1 MLVKSIPWIRLRVS
15 GNFFSPP
22 EAIFPRRDHVPI
34 FVSPFSQ
41 TSGIMGPEAAGRAR
55 TERGITA
62 VHKKQIIFDVDGTL
76 IDTEYAVI
84 RSLQDTLLELRGTLI
99 PAEELTFSLG
109 IPGKYALAH
118 LGVADI
124 PGTLSRWIDNM
135 AKYDHTTAVFPGIRE
150 LLNRLTAAGCGIGV
164 VTSRVREEFRADF
177 TRFGILSYFTTVVC
191 ADDTERHKPDPAP
204 LLAYM
209 ALTGCPPEDML
220 YVGDS
225 IYDLQCAQGAGVPF
239 ALADWGAKGRVEAP
253 LAFASPADLMEALDT
268 ARGKAD

>member
-1 MLVKSIPWIRLRVS
+1 M
-15 GNFFSPP
+15 
-22 EAIFPRRDHVPI
+22 
-34 FVSPFSQ
+34 
-41 TSGIMGPEAAGRAR
+41 
-55 TERGITA
+55 A

-109 IPGKYALAH
+109 IPGKYVLAR

-135 AKYDHTTAVFPGIRE
+135 AKYDHTTAVFPGITA
-150 LLNRLTAAGCGIGV
+150 LLDHLTAAGCGIGV

-253 LAFASPADLMEALDT
+253 LAFASPADLMEALDA